1 MLISSKIMCY
11 LQRIDFKQ
19 KNLKIYF
26 TNYKIQTTCWNVCIT
41 HVTEMSLMYLW
52 VYTLYNAMYCIKH
65 ITNQFCPKTFI
76 HTCALLLVYNKWV
89 FPRQSFRFMYVWP
102 DQLLV
107 TTNVSYWIK
116 KLSTLFVYHL
126 QIGRILWTIGKTCQT
141 WCTMFCINENF
152 LFW

>member
-1 MLISSKIMCY
+1 ML
-11 LQRIDFKQ
+11 
-19 KNLKIYF
+19 
-26 TNYKIQTTCWNVCIT
+26 
-41 HVTEMSLMYLW
+41 LMFLW

-152 LFW
+152 LFGQPGPTRTESILILVKKCQLNLNPCVNCK